1 MVNIRMH
8 KLSFHEKDAEMNV
21 LCIGSHPDDIE
32 IGCGGAILRLIGELE
47 KVQFTWIV
55 LSGDENR
62 RKEAKKSVD
71 IFLNKKNLKKFEI
84 KNFRESYFPYNGAE
98 IKDYFEELKALS
110 PNIIFTH
117 HRHDAHQDHRLVSEL
132 TWNTFRDNL
141 ILEYEIP
148 KYDGDLGTPNLYA
161 HLDTS
166 IVQKK
171 INHIIEIF
179 KTQAGKKWFTEE
191 TFMSLLKIRG
201 IESNSPSRYA
211 EGFHCYK
218 MEIGRAHV

>member
-1 MVNIRMH
+1 MNRLI
-8 KLSFHEKDAEMNV
+8 FHEKDAEMHV
-21 LCIGSHPDDIE
+21 LCLGSHPDDIE
-32 IGCGGAILRLIGELE
+32 IGCGGAVLRLVEELDN
-47 KVQFTWIV
+47 VQFTWIV
-55 LSGDENR
+55 LSGDESR
-62 RKEAKKSVD
+62 RKEAKKGVD
-71 IFLNKKNLKKFEI
+71 TFLNKKNLERFEI

-98 IKDYFEELKALS
+98 IKDYFEELKDLS

-117 HRHDAHQDHRLVSEL
+117 HRRDAHQDHRLVSEL

-161 HLDTS
+161 HLDAS

-171 INHIIEIF
+171 INYITDIF
-179 KTQAGKKWFTEE
+179 KTQKGKKWFTEE
-191 TFMSLLKIRG
+191 TFRSLLRIRG

-218 MEIGRAHV
+218 MVF